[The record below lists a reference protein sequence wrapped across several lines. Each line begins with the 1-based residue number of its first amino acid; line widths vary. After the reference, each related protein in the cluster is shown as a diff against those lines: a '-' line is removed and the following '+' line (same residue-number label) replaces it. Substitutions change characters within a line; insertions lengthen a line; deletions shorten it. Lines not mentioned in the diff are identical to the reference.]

1 MKILHRD
8 NRIVGT
14 ATDEYTGPEA
24 YFDAPEGF
32 DMAKLDSYR
41 LVNGQVTD
49 VPYSVTRFQARA
61 VLAAAGL
68 LASVEAAIASADQF
82 TQIAWADAQEFRRES
97 PTMNGLAAVLGL
109 TEAQL
114 DDLFRQAATIEA

>member
-24 YFDAPEGF
+24 FFTAPEGF
-32 DMAKLDSYR
+32 DIAKLDSYR

-61 VLAAAGL
+61 ALAASGL
-68 LASVEAAIASADQF
+68 LPSVEAAIASADQF

-97 PTMNGLAAVLGL
+97 PTMNALAGVLGL
-109 TEAQL
+109 SSAQL

>member
-14 ATDEYTGPEA
+14 ATDDYTGPEA
-24 YFDAPEGF
+24 WIPAPDGF
-32 DMAKLDSYR
+32 DVAKLDTYR

-61 VLAAAGL
+61 ALLAAGL
-68 LASVEAAIASADQF
+68 LPSVEAAIASADQF
-82 TQIAWADAQEFRRES
+82 TQIAWVDAQEFRRES
-97 PTMNGLAAVLGL
+97 PTMNALAVVLGL
-109 TEAQL
+109 SSAQL